1 MSEQIENYLILKGIS
16 ERFNKIAGEMSDE
29 EIKRIITRTMQEKL
43 EKLIFVGQLDEI
55 ISDYLEDNKDEI
67 AYILKKSITDKLNK

>member
-1 MSEQIENYLILKGIS
+1 MSEQIENYLILKGVN
-16 ERFNKIAGEMSDE
+16 EKFNKIASEMSDE
-29 EIKRIITRTMQEKL
+29 EIKRIITRTLQEKL